1 MNPLAQHFRRALAK
15 AFRHAPLAHSA
26 APPTLLDWGR
36 WYLAHHFTK
45 PSSLMHTWLATQLD
59 RTRTERGLKINLI
72 GPRGGAKSTVG
83 TLAYV
88 LRAVMEGKEPYIWI
102 ISDTKDQARSH
113 LEAVKS
119 ELAGN
124 YRLRREYP
132 HATWTPVRWQRSAV
146 ELASGVL
153 IEAFGAGQRLRGRR
167 HGEHRPTLIV
177 CDDLQNDSHIASA
190 YQRQMSREWF
200 HGALLK
206 AGSTTTNIINL
217 ATALHRDALAL
228 ELHAAPGWIS
238 QRFSAIVEWPTDMPL
253 WREWEALYTA
263 ADQPNSAEQAE
274 AFYRQHR
281 DELET
286 GAVLLWPEVEDLLTL
301 MKMRAESGVTAFERE
316 KQGSPVDPERCEWPE
331 SYFEDAIW
339 FDEWPDDLTLRTI
352 AIDPSKG
359 RDARLGDYSAIVR
372 LGIDPNGGLYVDA
385 DLARRPTPQLVVDGV
400 RHVREFRPDVF
411 GVEANQYQDLLGGEF
426 IAEFARQGVL
436 GVTPWEITNS
446 SAKAVRIRRLGPYL
460 SQRRVRFKRGSPGA
474 KLLVDQLRDFP
485 ISAHDDGPDALEM
498 ALRLAEEAWRTRD
511 RNDGL
516 GERLIA

>member
-1 MNPLAQHFRRALAK
+1 M
-15 AFRHAPLAHSA
+15 
-26 APPTLLDWGR
+26 
-36 WYLAHHFTK
+36 
-45 PSSLMHTWLATQLD
+45 
-59 RTRTERGLKINLI
+59 
-72 GPRGGAKSTVG
+72 
-83 TLAYV
+83 
-88 LRAVMEGKEPYIWI
+88 
-102 ISDTKDQARSH
+102 
-113 LEAVKS
+113 
-119 ELAGN
+119 
-124 YRLRREYP
+124 
-132 HATWTPVRWQRSAV
+132 
-146 ELASGVL
+146 
-153 IEAFGAGQRLRGRR
+153 
-167 HGEHRPTLIV
+167 

-238 QRFSAIVEWPTDMPL
+238 ERFSAIVDWPADLDL
-253 WREWEALYTA
+253 WREWELLYTA
-263 ADQPNSAEQAE
+263 AAQPNSAEQPRSAE
-274 AFYRQHR
+274 RADAFYRQHQA
-281 DELET
+281 ELHA

-331 SYFEDAIW
+331 SYFDDAIW
-339 FDEWPDDLTLRTI
+339 FEAWPEDLQLRTI

-372 LGIDPNGGLYVDA
+372 LGIDPNGVLFVDA
-385 DLARRPTPQLVVDGV
+385 DLARRPTPQLVADGV
-400 RHVREFRPDVF
+400 RHMREFRPDVF
-411 GVEANQYQDLLGGEF
+411 GVEANQYQELLAGEF

-436 GVTPWEITNS
+436 GVTPWEITNT
-446 SAKAVRIRRLGPYL
+446 SAKAMRIRRLGPYL
-460 SQRRVRFKRGSPGA
+460 SQRRLRFKRGSPGA